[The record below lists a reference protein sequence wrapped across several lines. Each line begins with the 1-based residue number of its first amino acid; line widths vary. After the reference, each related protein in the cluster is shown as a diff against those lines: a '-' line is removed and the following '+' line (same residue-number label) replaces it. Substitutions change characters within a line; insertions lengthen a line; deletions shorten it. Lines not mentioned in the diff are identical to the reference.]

1 MRQEKPRPPADAEET
16 KKCDAV
22 YKVYNQCALY
32 RPNFAMQW
40 EEISQLILP
49 NMRNTFFRDAYNFPG
64 LKKTDRQID
73 SSGMVMLMKFAAIC
87 DSMLTPFSSN
97 WHELQASN
105 PYLQKQR
112 IVRLWFEQASNAL
125 YRTRYLGPAN
135 FRKNNQQIFQ
145 QVGAFGNGPM
155 FVDQLY
161 DMHDRPVRGIRY
173 KALPIG
179 EVYIRA
185 NHQGQ
190 VDAFVRAYRMTAR
203 QAMQKFGHDMLPE
216 ELDQAQDNQSEQL
229 FDFFHCVYPNED
241 YDPDANLS
249 VNGKPFVSHYVSCQG
264 RRLMQEGGYYSFPL
278 PFARYTEWPNEVY
291 GRGPAMDVL
300 PSLKTLN
307 AEKATFL
314 KAGHRASDPIFM
326 SSDDG
331 VGDFDLI
338 PGAINKGWLN
348 DQGVELIKPLV
359 AGEIQISD
367 KMMDEERMLIGD
379 TFLTTIFQSLV
390 QNPNMTATQV
400 IELINQKGIFLAPTV
415 GGMSDYLE
423 AMIER
428 ELELAVRLRLVDPM
442 PPILKEAKG
451 EYRVV
456 FTSPMFKAM
465 RAGEASGFLRTMESA
480 LEVAGQ
486 MQDPSVLDWADHDV
500 AWPEIARI
508 QSVPE
513 SWMASQD
520 KIDAKRQAR
529 AKAQQQQQ
537 QVQALPAQAAML
549 KARAMVAKQGGPQQQ
564 AQNLPGTQPGM
575 Q

>member
-1 MRQEKPRPPADAEET
+1 MRQVEPRPLPDKDEER
-16 KKCDAV
+16 KVDSV
-22 YKVYNQCALY
+22 YKIFTQCEIY
-32 RPNFAMQW
+32 RPTFAMQW
-40 EEISQLILP
+40 EEVSQLVLP
-49 NMRNTFFRDAYNFPG
+49 NMRNTFFRGAYNFPG

-73 SSGMVMLMKFAAIC
+73 ASGMVMLMKFAAIC
-87 DSMLTPFSSN
+87 DSMLTPFSAN
-97 WHELQASN
+97 WHELQASD

-112 IVRLWFEQASNAL
+112 GVRLWFESASNAL

-135 FRKNNQQIFQ
+135 FRKQNQMIYQ

-161 DMHDRPVRGIRY
+161 DMHNRPVRGIRY

-179 EVYIRA
+179 EVYIRT

-203 QAMQKFGHDMLPE
+203 HAMQKFGHDMLPE
-216 ELDQAQDNQSEQL
+216 ELDQAQDNQSETL
-229 FDFFHCVYPNED
+229 YDFFHSVYPNED
-241 YDPDANLS
+241 YDPDAMLS
-249 VNGKPFVSHYVSCQG
+249 TNGKPFVSHYVSCTG

-278 PFARYTEWPNEVY
+278 PFARYTEWPNEWY
-291 GRGPAMDVL
+291 GRGPAMDCL

-314 KAGHRASDPIFM
+314 KTGHRASDPILLT
-326 SSDDG
+326 SDDG
-331 VGDFDLI
+331 VGDFDFI
-338 PGAINKGWLN
+338 PGAMNKGWLN
-348 DQGVELIKPLV
+348 ADGVPLV
-359 AGEIQISD
+359 KTLEAGEIQISD
-367 KMMDEERMLIGD
+367 KMMDEERTLIGD

-390 QNPNMTATQV
+390 ENPNMTATQV

-428 ELELAVRLRLVDPM
+428 ELEMAVRMRLVDPM
-442 PPILKEAKG
+442 PPVMREAKG

-465 RAGEASGFLRTMESA
+465 RAGEAAGFLRTMESA

-486 MQDPSVLDWADHDV
+486 MQDQSVLDWADHDV

-513 SWMASQD
+513 SWMASPD
-520 KIDAKRQAR
+520 KIAAKRQAR
-529 AKAQQQQQ
+529 AKAAQQQQ
-537 QVQALPAQAAML
+537 QVQAMPAQAAML
-549 KARAMVAKQGGPQQQ
+549 KARAVVAEKGGQQVQGQMPGAQQQ
-564 AQNLPGTQPGM
+564 
-575 Q
+575 

>member
-1 MRQEKPRPPADAEET
+1 MRQTEPRPLATADEQR
-16 KKCDAV
+16 KVDSV
-22 YKVYNQCALY
+22 YKIYAQCALY

-40 EEISQLILP
+40 EEISQLVMP

-64 LKKTDRQID
+64 LKKTDRQVD
-73 SSGMVMLMKFAAIC
+73 ASGMVMLMKFAAIA

-97 WHELQASN
+97 WHELQASD
-105 PYLQKQR
+105 PSLQKQR
-112 IVRLWFEQASNAL
+112 AVRLWFEQASNAL

-135 FRKNNQQIFQ
+135 FRKNNQQIYQ

-161 DMHDRPVRGIRY
+161 DMHNRPVRGIRY

-179 EVYIRA
+179 EVYIRT

-203 QAMQKFGHDMLPE
+203 QAMQKWGHDMLPE

-229 FDFFHCVYPNED
+229 FDFFHAVYPNED
-241 YDPDANLS
+241 YDPDAQLT
-249 VNGKPFVSHYVSCQG
+249 VNGKPFVSLYVSCTG

-278 PFARYTEWPNEVY
+278 PFARYTEWPNEIY
-291 GRGPAMDVL
+291 GRGPAMNAL

-307 AEKATFL
+307 AEKSTFL
-314 KAGHRASDPIFM
+314 KVGHRTADPIFL

-331 VGDFDLI
+331 VGDFDFI
-338 PGAINKGWLN
+338 PGALNKGWLN
-348 DQGVELIKPLV
+348 GEGVPLIKPLE

-367 KMMDEERMLIGD
+367 KMMDEERTLIGD
-379 TFLTTIFQSLV
+379 QFLTTIFQSLV
-390 QNPNMTATQV
+390 ENPNMTATQV

-423 AMIER
+423 ALIER
-428 ELELAVRLRLVDPM
+428 ELDMAIRLQLVPPM
-442 PPILKEAKG
+442 PPILREARG

-456 FTSPMFKAM
+456 FISPMFKAM

-486 MQDPSVLDWADHDV
+486 MQDPSVLDWADHDT

-513 SWMASQD
+513 SWMASPD
-520 KIDAKRQAR
+520 MIAAKRQAR
-529 AKAQQQQQ
+529 EQAKQQQQ
-537 QVQALPAQAAML
+537 QVAAMPAQAALL
-549 KARAMVAKQGGPQQQ
+549 KARAVVAKQGGAQMEQPPQAGQQ
-564 AQNLPGTQPGM
+564 
-575 Q
+575 

>member
-1 MRQEKPRPPADAEET
+1 MRLTTARPLADAEET
-16 KKCDAV
+16 RKTDAV
-22 YKVYNQCALY
+22 YKIYTQCALY
-32 RPNFAMQW
+32 RPNFSMQW
-40 EEISQLILP
+40 EEISQLLLP

-73 SSGMVMLMKFAAIC
+73 ASGMVMLMKFAAIC
-87 DSMLTPFSSN
+87 DSMLTPFSAN
-97 WHELQASN
+97 WHELQASD

-112 IVRLWFEQASNAL
+112 SVRLWFEGASNAL
-125 YRTRYLGPAN
+125 YRTRYLGPSN
-135 FRKNNQQIFQ
+135 FRKNNQQIYQ

-161 DMHDRPVRGIRY
+161 DMHNRPVRGIRY

-179 EVYIRA
+179 EVYIRT

-203 QAMQKFGHDMLPE
+203 QAMQKFGHEMLPE
-216 ELDQAQDNQSEQL
+216 ELDLAQDNQSEQL
-229 FDFFHCVYPNED
+229 FDFFHAVYPNED
-241 YDPDANLS
+241 YDPDAKLA
-249 VNGKPFVSHYVSCQG
+249 VNGKPFYSCYVSCTG
-264 RRLMQEGGYYSFPL
+264 RRVMQEGGYYSFPL
-278 PFARYTEWPNEVY
+278 PFARYTEWPNEIY
-291 GRGPAMDVL
+291 GRGPAMDCL

-314 KAGHRASDPIFM
+314 KAGHRASDPIFL

-331 VGDFDLI
+331 VGDFDFI
-338 PGAINKGWLN
+338 SGAMNKGWL
-348 DQGVELIKPLV
+348 DSEGRELIKTLQ

-367 KMMDEERMLIGD
+367 KMMDEERTLIGD
-379 TFLTTIFQSLV
+379 MFLTTIFQSLV
-390 QNPNMTATQV
+390 ENPNMTATQV

-415 GGMSDYLE
+415 GGMADYLE

-428 ELELAVRLRLVDPM
+428 ELEMCVRMKLLDPM
-442 PPILKEAKG
+442 PRILAEAKG

-465 RAGEASGFLRTMESA
+465 RAGEAAGFLRTMESA

-486 MQDPSVLDWADHDV
+486 MQDPSVLDWADNDV

-513 SWMASQD
+513 SWMASPD
-520 KIDAKRQAR
+520 KIKAKRDAR
-529 AKAQQQQQ
+529 AKATQQQQ
-537 QVQALPAQAAML
+537 QVQAMPAQAAML
-549 KARAMVAKQGGPQQQ
+549 KARSVVAKSGGQGAQQMEQQPGAQQQ
-564 AQNLPGTQPGM
+564 
-575 Q
+575 

>member
-1 MRQEKPRPPADAEET
+1 MRQDNPRPAATADEI
-16 KKCDAV
+16 KKVDAV
-22 YKVYNQCALY
+22 YKIYTQCSIY
-32 RPNFAMQW
+32 RPTFAMQW
-40 EEISQLILP
+40 EEVSQLVLP

-64 LKKTDRQID
+64 LKKTDRQVD
-73 SSGMVMLMKFAAIC
+73 ASGMVKLMKFAAIC
-87 DSMLTPFSSN
+87 DAMLTPFSQN
-97 WHELQASN
+97 WHELQASD
-105 PYLQKQR
+105 PALQKQR
-112 IVRLWFEQASNAL
+112 AVRLWFEEASNAL

-135 FRKNNQQIFQ
+135 FRKNNQMIFQ
-145 QVGAFGNGPM
+145 QVGAFGNGPL

-161 DMHDRPVRGIRY
+161 DMHGNPVRGIRY

-179 EVYIRA
+179 EVYIRV

-216 ELDQAQDNQSEQL
+216 ELDQAQDNQSETL
-229 FDFFHCVYPNED
+229 YDFFHCVYPNED
-241 YDPDANLS
+241 YDPDAMLT
-249 VNGKPFVSHYVSCQG
+249 VNGKPWVSHYVSCTG

-278 PFARYTEWPNEVY
+278 PFARYTEWPNEWY

-307 AEKATFL
+307 AEKSTFL
-314 KAGHRASDPIFM
+314 KVGHRAADPIFL

-331 VGDFDLI
+331 VGDFDFI
-338 PGAINKGWLN
+338 PGALNKGWLN
-348 DQGVELIKPLV
+348 SEGQELIKALE
-359 AGEIQISD
+359 AGDVQITD
-367 KMMDEERMLIGD
+367 KMMDEERNLQNDM
-379 TFLTTIFQSLV
+379 FLVSIFQALV
-390 QNPNMTATQV
+390 ENPNMTATQV
-400 IELINQKGIFLAPTV
+400 IELINQKGIFMAPTV
-415 GGMSDYLE
+415 GGMADYLE
-423 AMIER
+423 ATIER
-428 ELELAVRLRLVDPM
+428 ELDLAVRLRLVPPM
-442 PPILKEAKG
+442 PPQLREARG

-486 MQDPSVLDWADHDV
+486 MQDPSILDWADHDV

-513 SWMASQD
+513 TWMASAE
-520 KIDAKRQAR
+520 KIAAKRNAR

-549 KARAMVAKQGGPQQQ
+549 KARAAVAKNGGQQ
-564 AQNLPGTQPGM
+564 ATGEQPGAA